1 MFSYF
6 DGVLLHLFVY
16 YFIYYF
22 IYSCYSCCYG
32 AVILLEPSFHWLAS
46 FPYILDLYNN
56 NGCDTKELTT

>member
-6 DGVLLHLFVY
+6 DGVLLHLFVF
-16 YFIYYF
+16 YFILS
-22 IYSCYSCCYG
+22 IHVIPCCYG

-56 NGCDTKELTT
+56 NGRDTKELTT